1 MTEYFWC
8 MTAYL
13 LEEFFMLGGTASAIC
28 VFFSSRESRKKYILF
43 SSASLLII
51 IVTYSLYK
59 LGATIEHVNMGW
71 MTWGEYF
78 LAVTIFAYFVVS
90 ASVALSVILNI
101 ITGGIGSIFFFFFVL
116 LPSLGLSIRRLHD
129 INLRGWWFLI
139 NAIPVV
145 GLAIFI
151 VFVCL
156 KGTKGANRFGSEPGA
171 ENIEAEVVA

>member
-71 MTWGEYF
+71 MTWGEYL

-101 ITGGIGSIFFFFFVL
+101 ICAVT
-116 LPSLGLSIRRLHD
+116 RRKHRKKHIKL
-129 INLRGWWFLI
+129 
-139 NAIPVV
+139 AAV
-145 GLAIFI
+145 GLIISIMAVALAFLVECLLGEMGSLSY
-151 VFVCL
+151 VFL
-156 KGTKGANRFGSEPGA
+156 EWFAFFPL
-171 ENIEAEVVA
+171 I

>member
-1 MTEYFWC
+1 MDFKNYCKVYFWDIVSKH
-8 MTAYL
+8 Y
-13 LEEFFMLGGTASAIC
+13 FDYKGRVGRK
-28 VFFSSRESRKKYILF
+28 VFWLF
-43 SSASLLII
+43 NLNTFII
-51 IVTYSLYK
+51 
-59 LGATIEHVNMGW
+59 
-71 MTWGEYF
+71 
-78 LAVTIFAYFVVS
+78 
-90 ASVALSVILNI
+90 SVILNI
-101 ITGGIGSIFFFFFVL
+101 ITGGIGSIFFAFAVL